1 MTIILWQRFCR
12 SEPPLKNLEF
22 ENRQLIRAFH
32 LRDTTLV
39 ARLQRVGVALDIEEQ
54 LTHPRSPLR
63 SVFLDAVLFPR
74 TGPSTFILKQKD
86 DQGYLEGMA
95 QLRTRSGRPERVV
108 VFMSPPLNNGN
119 GTHAIWQRLLTHLC
133 VQAAQWGSLRV
144 YAQLPPGSEE
154 SQIFKNV
161 GFLEYGQEEIYR
173 LDATF
178 QRSGIEAAV
187 QLRPQHPSDGWGLQ
201 QLYATI
207 TPRPVQTAEGLAQG
221 QWELTRR
228 RPGEQGRR
236 KGYVWEVNGE
246 ILAALHLRAGKR
258 GYWIRTLLHPDAS
271 DQADALCRAAL
282 RLTVRKPNHPV
293 YFAVRHYES
302 GWHNILPQLGFEL
315 LTTRM
320 LLVKPMT
327 VRVREKT
334 PGLLPTL
341 EAGHTEGAASMMTH
355 SRTMTQANFDQGL
368 FQLKLKE

>member
-1 MTIILWQRFCR
+1 M
-12 SEPPLKNLEF
+12 
-22 ENRQLIRAFH
+22 IRAFH
-32 LRDTTLV
+32 LRDTALV
-39 ARLQRVGVALDIEEQ
+39 TRLQRVGVALDIEEQ

-63 SVFLDAVLFPR
+63 SVFLDAVLSPR
-74 TGPSTFILKQKD
+74 TGPSTFILKQQD
-86 DQGYLEGMA
+86 DQGHLEGIA

-119 GTHAIWQRLLTHLC
+119 GAHAIWQRLLVHVC

-144 YAQLPPGSEE
+144 YAQLAPGSEE

-173 LDATF
+173 LDANIM
-178 QRSGIEAAV
+178 RSGIEAPV
-187 QLRPQHPSDGWGLQ
+187 QLRPQRPSDGWGLQ

-228 RPGEQGRR
+228 RPGEQGHRN
-236 KGYVWEVNGE
+236 GYVWELNGE
-246 ILAALHLRAGKR
+246 IMAALHLRTGKR

-271 DQADALCRAAL
+271 NQAEALCRAAL
-282 RLTVRKPNHPV
+282 RLTVRKPNRPV

-315 LTTRM
+315 LTTQM

-334 PGLLPTL
+334 PALLSTL
-341 EAGHTEGAASMMTH
+341 EAGHTEGAASMITH
-355 SRTMTQANFDQGL
+355 SQAISQAVFDHGL
-368 FQLKLKE
+368 FPINLKQ